1 MIEKGREN
9 VKKVKTKWGKNKEDH
24 LILVYKKV
32 FIMFEKSL
40 ARARWFIEWK
50 IVDLIEDINASD
62 FERFF
67 AMNSSNT
74 NIFG

>member
-1 MIEKGREN
+1 
-9 VKKVKTKWGKNKEDH
+9 
-24 LILVYKKV
+24 LVYKKI

-40 ARARWFIEWK
+40 ARARWFIKWK
-50 IVDLIEDINASD
+50 IVDLIEDIDASD